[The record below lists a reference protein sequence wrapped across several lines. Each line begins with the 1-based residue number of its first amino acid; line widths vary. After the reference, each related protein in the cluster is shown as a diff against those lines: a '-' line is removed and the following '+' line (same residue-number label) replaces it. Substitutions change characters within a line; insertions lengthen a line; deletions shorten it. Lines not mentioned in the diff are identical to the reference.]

1 MSSIKD
7 ILKIEEKSNRIK
19 TFTNKNGSK
28 KWIRKLQQ
36 ENKQLRE
43 IILKNGFELPNLIK
57 DSNVEKT
64 LNHEDIVNSENFNI
78 KIKKKTFDKLCLN
91 SKTEVN
97 RLAKKLLGM
106 NLFLQLFLLIYY
118 FNFYF

>member
-36 ENKQLRE
+36 ENKQSIE
-43 IILKNGFELPNLIK
+43 I
-57 DSNVEKT
+57 
-64 LNHEDIVNSENFNI
+64 
-78 KIKKKTFDKLCLN
+78 
-91 SKTEVN
+91 
-97 RLAKKLLGM
+97 
-106 NLFLQLFLLIYY
+106 
-118 FNFYF
+118 